1 LIGDRAKPI
10 PIAAALLL
18 LEETP
23 GKSSTFSAALSIKP
37 TVPRAVYALRLN
49 PKKKRIVQLIVFD

>member
-23 GKSSTFSAALSIKP
+23 GKSATFSAALC
-37 TVPRAVYALRLN
+37 AERL
-49 PKKKRIVQLIVFD
+49 

>member
-1 LIGDRAKPI
+1 LIGGDRAKPI

-23 GKSSTFSAALSIKP
+23 GKSATFSAALSIKP

-49 PKKKRIVQLIVFD
+49 